1 MDGKEYLDAKFE
13 GLEKLMAAQDNNI
26 RSYIASV
33 HSRVKE
39 VSDDL
44 KEHIESSDA
53 HGIGASERKG
63 SNFVSWGGFVT
74 GAIAAVVA
82 LWKHG

>member
-44 KEHIESSDA
+44 KEHAESSQA
-53 HGIGASERKG
+53 HGLGVMEKDG
-63 SNFVSWGGFVT
+63 HKFLSWGGFVT
-74 GAIAAVVA
+74 GAIAAIVA